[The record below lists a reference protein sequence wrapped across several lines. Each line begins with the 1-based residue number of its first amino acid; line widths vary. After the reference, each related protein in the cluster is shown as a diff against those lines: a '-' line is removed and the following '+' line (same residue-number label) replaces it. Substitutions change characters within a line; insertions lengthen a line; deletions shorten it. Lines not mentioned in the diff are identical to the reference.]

1 MKPLA
6 TWRAVVIGAGSAGL
20 ASAAELKRSGLAVTV
35 LEAGD
40 RAGASW
46 ARRYRSLRLNTVR
59 ALSGLP
65 GMPIDRR
72 NGSWV
77 PGPAFADYLRDY
89 AQHHGLDVRTG
100 VRALGLSRSAGGG
113 WRVQTSK
120 TFVEAEVVVVATGNA
135 GAPKRPAWSEAF
147 SGPKLHACDY
157 GAPADVS
164 SESVLVVGS
173 GNSAT
178 EIATELSTHVKSVWL
193 SVRTPPLMVKSSQMG
208 VATHRISVLGANL
221 PDRLWDLS
229 SLASHRSLYRDLV
242 KHGLGLPEVGSHTKF
257 RASGQAPVAERGFA
271 AAVRSGRISVVPE
284 IVRTRGREIELS
296 NGVRLT
302 PDTLILATGYRPSYP
317 DLLSGHAVLSEQG
330 QPLAWGAPLLGQP
343 GLFVVGSP
351 SLQGDIREHGRE
363 GLRVGQ
369 AVRAM
374 SSAAVE
380 AGALSVAA

>member
-1 MKPLA
+1 MRPPA
-6 TWRAVVIGAGSAGL
+6 PWRAVVIGAGSAGL

-46 ARRYRSLRLNTVR
+46 AGRYRSLRLNTVR

-65 GMPIDRR
+65 GLAIDR
-72 NGSWV
+72 GHGPWV

-100 VRALGLSRSAGGG
+100 VRALGLSRPANGG
-113 WRVQTSK
+113 WRVQTSS
-120 TFVEAEVVVVATGNA
+120 TSLDAEVVVVATGNA
-135 GAPKRPAWSEAF
+135 GAPRRPPWSEAF

-157 GAPADVS
+157 AAPADVS
-164 SESVLVVGS
+164 PGSVLIVGS

-178 EIATELSTHVKSVWL
+178 EISTELSTHVKSVWL

-271 AAVRSGRISVVPE
+271 AAVRSGRVSVVPE
-284 IVRTRGREIELS
+284 VVRAQEREIELS
-296 NGVRLT
+296 DGARLT

-317 DLLSGHAVLSEQG
+317 DLLSGHAVLGERG
-330 QPLAWGAPLLGQP
+330 QPLAWGESLHGCP

-363 GLRVGQ
+363 GLRVGR

-374 SSAAVE
+374 ASATVE
-380 AGALSVAA
+380 EDALSVAA